1 MCYTINMKGVY
12 MKDLTTLTTNYDTSL
27 VCLHCG
33 SIVDA
38 REVKIKRDGTMV
50 CPICKEDIC
59 LSNK

>member
-1 MCYTINMKGVY
+1 MKGVN
-12 MKDLTTLTTNYDTSL
+12 MEDLKTMATPYDTSL

-33 SIVDA
+33 SIIDA

-59 LSNK
+59 QE